1 MATLR
6 LICYTPAMTQALK
19 LLRKKTEH
27 LRKRGK
33 ASAGRLLAQAWM
45 DLDAAHMAFE
55 EDQTQGRMRRAERAQ
70 HSFDALVHQF
80 ASQKGLDAALL
91 ECSNAVK
98 AGLEEE
104 SAMQLLRDAFSACC
118 HAERSN
124 KKERST
130 VHLFSMAVHGE
141 HNELACL
148 HESGAER
155 LPSNAGLID
164 PASPIL
170 ILGTWPLMQAT
181 QWLMDPQTLFLV
193 SNGCLTGL
201 IEHDPET
208 AIEVSSQALGAPSV
222 PEKARE
228 GHMGSQ
234 LILGAYLEQ
243 CNISERRMSSA
254 FETTDIDAWR
264 KTLEEWQTARGEVT
278 FLMGAPKP
286 LWEGV
291 SEAIAWE
298 IFQGMNLARL
308 MDDPLAIENGV
319 HLKGVCIAV
328 DPMAIP
334 GAQTD
339 QPARTIGLF
348 SDGSRLEKAFF
359 RDSMGFLLTDVAV
372 CLEEGMG
379 VALEIS
385 TYANL
390 EATLEEMKTSLN
402 LRAQ

>member
-1 MATLR
+1 
-6 LICYTPAMTQALK
+6 MTQALK
-19 LLRKKTEH
+19 RLRKKTEH

-33 ASAGRLLAQAWM
+33 ASPGRLLAQAWM

-55 EDQTQGRMRRAERAQ
+55 EDQTPGRMRRAERAQ
-70 HSFDALVHQF
+70 QSFDALVHQL
-80 ASQKGLDAALL
+80 AAQKGLDAALL

-118 HAERSN
+118 HAERSGR
-124 KKERST
+124 KQRST

-148 HESGAER
+148 HESGVER

-164 PASPIL
+164 PTTPIL

-181 QWLMDPQTLFLV
+181 QWLMDPQNLFSV
-193 SNGCLTGL
+193 VNGCLTGL
-201 IEHDPET
+201 SESNPEA
-208 AIEVSSQALGAPSV
+208 AIAACSQAIGAPSV
-222 PEKARE
+222 PEKTHE
-228 GHMGSQ
+228 GYMGSQ
-234 LILGAYLEQ
+234 LILGAYLDQ
-243 CNISERRMSSA
+243 CDISEPRINSA
-254 FETTDIDAWR
+254 FENTDTAPWS
-264 KTLEEWQTARGEVT
+264 KALKEWQEARGEIT

-286 LWEGV
+286 LWDGV

-298 IFQGMNLARL
+298 LFQGMNLARL
-308 MDDPLAIENGV
+308 MDDPDAIEKGV
-319 HLKGVCIAV
+319 HLKGICIAV

-339 QPARTIGLF
+339 YLTRTIGIF

-372 CLEEGMG
+372 CLDEGMG

-385 TYANL
+385 THANL
-390 EATLEEMKTSLN
+390 EATLEEMRQNS
-402 LRAQ
+402 AASIQ